1 MNYLRFVCFVIY
13 FLSTTLNSQTELP
26 AFFGDNM
33 VLQQNEN
40 ISIWGKDLPGISIL
54 ISSSWGEKTSTVV
67 NSEGFWSSKIKTKQ
81 ASFEKHT
88 LKIEGSNTLI
98 LSDVLIGEVWFC
110 SGQSNME
117 MPLSGL
123 RKSKVLNA
131 NKYLEN
137 ANNKYIRLFNT
148 PRTASIF
155 PNFDVDGQWVKSN
168 TISAHDFSAIGYIFG
183 TKLFEN
189 LNIPVGII
197 ESSWGGTKIESWM
210 PKAALLNY
218 ENIKIPIAL
227 SKEQNK
233 QKKPSFLYN
242 AMIHPFQDFKIK
254 GILWYQGE
262 SNRKQPDSYES
273 YMKALISSFRTQWK
287 DKNLPFYFV
296 QIAPFD
302 YVKNKKATNGGADL
316 IREAQF
322 KVSEHISNTGIVIT
336 TDVGDCNDIHPSKKE
351 IIAERLSKWALS
363 KQYKAKGLNFKS
375 AVLKKVVIKN
385 EKVRLRF
392 KFQNK
397 DYFLNSENVKGFA
410 LASHDK
416 VFYPAKVSFNKNKKI
431 VTINSSQ
438 VKNPVAIR
446 YGFED
451 CFESNLKTNSGLPI
465 SIFRTDNW

>member
-1 MNYLRFVCFVIY
+1 
-13 FLSTTLNSQTELP
+13 
-26 AFFGDNM
+26 
-33 VLQQNEN
+33 
-40 ISIWGKDLPGISIL
+40 
-54 ISSSWGEKTSTVV
+54 
-67 NSEGFWSSKIKTKQ
+67 
-81 ASFEKHT
+81 
-88 LKIEGSNTLI
+88 
-98 LSDVLIGEVWFC
+98 
-110 SGQSNME
+110 
-117 MPLSGL
+117 
-123 RKSKVLNA
+123 
-131 NKYLEN
+131 
-137 ANNKYIRLFNT
+137 
-148 PRTASIF
+148 
-155 PNFDVDGQWVKSN
+155 
-168 TISAHDFSAIGYIFG
+168 
-183 TKLFEN
+183 
-189 LNIPVGII
+189 
-197 ESSWGGTKIESWM
+197 
-210 PKAALLNY
+210 
-218 ENIKIPIAL
+218 
-227 SKEQNK
+227 
-233 QKKPSFLYN
+233 
-242 AMIHPFQDFKIK
+242 MIHPFQDFKIK

-322 KVSEHISNTGIVIT
+322 KVSENIPNTGIVIT

-363 KQYKAKGLNFKS
+363 NQYKAKGLNFKS

-397 DYFLNSENVKGFA
+397 DYFLNSANVKGFA

-431 VTINSSQ
+431 VTISSSQ